1 MKQTEQDLPSSFV
14 KKILHLT
21 EMEVLLYKN

>member
-1 MKQTEQDLPSSFV
+1 MTS

-21 EMEVLLYKN
+21 E